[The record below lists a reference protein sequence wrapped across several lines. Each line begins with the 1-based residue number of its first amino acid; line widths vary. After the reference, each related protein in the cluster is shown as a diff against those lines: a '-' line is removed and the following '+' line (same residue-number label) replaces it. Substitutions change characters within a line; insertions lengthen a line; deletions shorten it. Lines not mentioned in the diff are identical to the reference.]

1 MTLMDRVAIVTGAA
15 SGIGRATALFFA
27 RQGIKVLA
35 ADLDE
40 KGGQETVDLICL
52 HRGAALFFKADISQ
66 SGQVKAMVE
75 KAVTTYGRLDYA
87 FNNAGIEGESAQ
99 TAECSEANWDLVTG
113 TNLKGTWLC
122 MKHELPHMLRHGQGA
137 IVNNASIAGLG
148 GFQGIPAYCA
158 SIVGVIQ
165 LTRTAALEYA
175 SSGIRINAV
184 CPGAVQTPM
193 LTRSFGDDPEAEK
206 AFMAQ
211 VPMRRAGK
219 PEEVAE
225 AVFWLCSEAASYV
238 HGHMLVVDGGWIVQ

>member
-137 IVNNASIAGLG
+137 IVNNASIAGLV

-158 SIVGVIQ
+158 SKGGVIQ